1 MTVLERNQFVT
12 GFMGIL
18 PKTKFRVQD
27 ATYSGGGGGDAGYFT
42 PNSTFAYVHRV
53 NDRLRLGIMLGSY
66 FGLGLK
72 YGNHWSGRYYVQDG
86 ELLTAGI
93 NPSIGYK
100 VNDYLS
106 IGGGVSAVLG
116 EMYTKVAVN
125 TLLPRRGDGRL
136 KYEDM
141 DVGYG
146 YNFGV
151 LFELSKQTRFGLT
164 YRSEVKLD
172 FKDKPVSESAGAG
185 G

>member
-1 MTVLERNQFVT
+1 
-12 GFMGIL
+12 
-18 PKTKFRVQD
+18 
-27 ATYSGGGGGDAGYFT
+27 
-42 PNSTFAYVHRV
+42 
-53 NDRLRLGIMLGSY
+53 MLGSY

-116 EMYTKVAVN
+116 KMYNKVAVN
-125 TLLPRRGDGRL
+125 ALLPRRGDGRL
-136 KYEDM
+136 KYEDI

-151 LFELSKQTRFGLT
+151 LFELSKHTALLASLT
-164 YRSEVKLD
+164 ARR
-172 FKDKPVSESAGAG
+172 
-185 G
+185 